1 MLHLESPSHPA
12 GAATEFALWNL
23 GSRPFYLLAS
33 VFAALSVLLWTF
45 EYAGPPWFVARYF
58 DVAVDGPAGARR
70 YTRLTSVGHSVV
82 TQTRSR
88 IAPRAQVSDLMVG
101 RVGIEPTTKRLR
113 AKIVPHSTPRYTK

>member
-45 EYAGPPWFVARYF
+45 EYAGPPLVRSQVFRCSC
-58 DVAVDGPAGARR
+58 RR
-70 YTRLTSVGHSVV
+70 PCWRAPLHAAHISWSLSGHSNQIPDC
-82 TQTRSR
+82 TACAS
-88 IAPRAQVSDLMVG
+88 I
-101 RVGIEPTTKRLR
+101 
-113 AKIVPHSTPRYTK
+113 